1 MAGKRSPEGCGFG
14 EQPFAEGS
22 ADCRCQQA
30 VTRAYSE
37 LVARGAPRSVAMD
50 AAIRVFV
57 YHHPEVPA
65 FRAHDTVETW
75 VFSGPLN

>member
-1 MAGKRSPEGCGFG
+1 M
-14 EQPFAEGS
+14 
-22 ADCRCQQA
+22 
-30 VTRAYSE
+30 
-37 LVARGAPRSVAMD
+37 VARGAPGSVALE

-75 VFSGPLN
+75 VYTGPLN

>member
-1 MAGKRSPEGCGFG
+1 M
-14 EQPFAEGS
+14 
-22 ADCRCQQA
+22 
-30 VTRAYSE
+30 TRAYSE

>member
-1 MAGKRSPEGCGFG
+1 MVARRSPEGCGAG
-14 EQPFAEGS
+14 GPPFADGT
-22 ADCRCQQA
+22 ADCRCHQA
-30 VTRAYSE
+30 VTRAYAE
-37 LVARGAPRSVAMD
+37 MVARGAPGSVALE

-75 VFSGPLN
+75 VYTGPLN